1 MNTEKILN
9 WPLLGGAAE
18 VVVCICLA
26 LGVLLALV
34 ALATARARRGRQG
47 HGPRRGRRLALAL
60 GSAAGVTVLVW
71 LVLEVVWKPF
81 GEPTSW
87 IVYAVWGL
95 VLLGLTALALAA
107 GRRLPATVAVVV
119 LVLGAL
125 GATNV
130 VFQQYPT
137 LRSLHPV
144 PAAKEMDWAEFK
156 ATTQPPQE
164 DGRDIG
170 ALVHV
175 DLPSGTDFT
184 ARQALAYV
192 PPAYWHSPQHRLPVL
207 MLMAGNPGSPE
218 QWFDSGTAGE
228 TADAWQA
235 AHDGVSPIVVS
246 VDGTGSLTGNPGCTG
261 ASREYVTDTAPDL
274 IARRFRVDPDRS
286 HWTIG
291 GLSYGGTCALQVVTN
306 SPDAFGSFLD
316 FSGQAEPS
324 LGDHA
329 RTVAELFG
337 GDEAAFRAENPA
349 DLLKAKRYDG
359 IAGRFVAGSSDHEAT
374 AALKDLSRAAEQ
386 AGMDVGYTE
395 VPGGHD
401 FGVWRAAL
409 RGNFD
414 FVAQRGGLE

>member
-1 MNTEKILN
+1 MEKILN

-18 VVVCICLA
+18 VTVWTCLA
-26 LGVLLALV
+26 LGALLALV
-34 ALATARARRGRQG
+34 ALATARNRRGGQGRRPRRARR
-47 HGPRRGRRLALAL
+47 PATAL
-60 GSAAGVTVLVW
+60 GAAAGVTVAVW
-71 LVLEVVWKPF
+71 LVLEVVWRPF

-95 VLLGLTALALAA
+95 VLLGLISLASAA
-107 GRRLPATVAVVV
+107 GRRLLAAAALVA

-125 GATNV
+125 GATNE
-130 VFQQYPT
+130 VFGQHPT

-156 ATTQPPQE
+156 ATTRPPQE
-164 DGRDIG
+164 DGHDIG

-192 PPAYWHSPQHRLPVL
+192 PPAYWRSPQHRLPVL

-218 QWFDSGTAGE
+218 QWFDSGAAGE
-228 TADAWQA
+228 TADAYQA
-235 AHDGVSPIVVS
+235 THDGVSPVVVS
-246 VDGTGSLTGNPGCTG
+246 VDATGSLTGNPGCTG

-274 IARRFRVDPDRS
+274 IARRFRVDQDRS

-306 SPDAFGSFLD
+306 SPEAFGSFLD

-324 LGDHA
+324 LGDHT
-329 RTVAELFG
+329 RTVDELFG
-337 GDEAAFRAENPA
+337 GDEAAFHAENPA
-349 DLLKAKRYDG
+349 DLLRDNDYTG
-359 IAGRFVAGSSDHEAT
+359 IAGRFVAGRSDHEAI
-374 AALKDLSRAAEQ
+374 AALKDLSQAADT
-386 AGMDVGYTE
+386 AGMDVEYTE

-401 FGVWRAAL
+401 FGVWRTAL
-409 RGNFD
+409 HANFD
-414 FVAQRGGLE
+414 FVAERGGLE